1 MKAFPWI
8 LAAAGLSV
16 AAYLIVNAQTTQYA
30 SGDPDV
36 EDAASKTSAWGSKQ
50 RVTGTGNQLGG
61 KLKEG
66 KAKQGV
72 GNLTG
77 DDQLAGEGVVDET
90 VGTVT
95 DAPGKAA
102 HAVSDTIH
110 DLNN

>member
-50 RVTGTGNQLGG
+50 RVTGTGGSL
-61 KLKEG
+61 LG

-90 VGTVT
+90 VGTVK
-95 DAPGKAA
+95 DAAGKAA